1 MSATNDD
8 HPSASH
14 VAVTDLRPL
23 VLLRYRAGITGHT
36 ARTVHLAPMP
46 LSGAE
51 AVTALCGA
59 LLHPNQVEAVPTG
72 QGMPCTQ
79 CLLCHLATTGTPSP
93 PTEDPSTALEPMPRN
108 CADTTPLTAATR
120 YRTWGWP
127 VTLRGDQVQLDLS
140 DDAVAVIIPAPL
152 AEHVTTTLHQR
163 RCPPAVLAHPDAPE
177 HQIFLAGKRYGIT
190 LPWPP
195 GVHRVTAALLLPPSM
210 TPRGSITW
218 IHPPQPDALRH
229 CREIDVIAALRVL
242 RTSPPGSS

>member
-1 MSATNDD
+1 MAT
-8 HPSASH
+8 
-14 VAVTDLRPL
+14 VTDLRPL

-79 CLLCHLATTGTPSP
+79 CLLCHLATTGTPSL

-140 DDAVAVIIPAPL
+140 DAASGD
-152 AEHVTTTLHQR
+152 
-163 RCPPAVLAHPDAPE
+163 HPGA
-177 HQIFLAGKRYGIT
+177 AGRARDHDPT
-190 LPWPP
+190 S
-195 GVHRVTAALLLPPSM
+195 AALPASRVGS
-210 TPRGSITW
+210 PRR
-218 IHPPQPDALRH
+218 PRAPDIPGRRALRDH
-229 CREIDVIAALRVL
+229 AALATRRASGHRSPAAPALHDPSRVDHL
-242 RTSPPGSS
+242 DTPTPA